1 MDVADVVHPVLD
13 TVMAAV
19 MAAALAADVFP
30 MAADVEVTVDIK
42 RRMKYLQ
49 KMLNQKQMILIKKS

>member
-1 MDVADVVHPVLD
+1 MVHPVLD